1 MPSFRRYYC
10 PKNIF
15 FSLFLGLFSISSAAA
30 EPPGSGA
37 RAFAQLEQALPTPN
51 VYRTASGAPGIR
63 YWQQQ
68 ANYKI
73 DVALDAENRAI
84 QAEQSIRYTN
94 NSPDRLDY
102 LWLQLDQNRFA
113 ENSLDRRSRTVNSST
128 DRISFDR
135 MRAAQSFDD
144 TEHGYTGLAVTN
156 SAGEPL
162 PFTII
167 DTTMRIDLPK
177 PLESKKSITFNVA
190 WRFNIIE
197 EVAIG
202 GRGGYEHFQE
212 NDTDIFFLAQWF
224 PRMVAYTDYAGWQ
237 HKAFLGRG
245 EFTLE
250 FGDYDVAIT
259 VPKGHIVS
267 ATGELTNPKQVL
279 TAKQRQRLAAANSEK
294 PTFIVTPEEALANET
309 LQQKGQRTWR
319 FSAKNV
325 RDFAWA
331 SSRKFIWDAMLHEQ
345 PGAEYEQVLAMSFY
359 PNEAEPIW
367 SHYSTQAVIHTMD
380 VYSRF
385 AFDYPYPTAQSVNTW
400 ERGGMEYPMITFN
413 GYRPTPPE
421 KSQDSADAD
430 STETKV
436 GDDTP
441 QQPTYSRRIKYGL
454 IGVIIHE
461 IGHIYFP
468 MIVNSDERQWT
479 WMDEG
484 INTFLEYVA
493 ELEWEEQY
501 PAFAGKPN
509 ILDYIPDY
517 MTSTNQ
523 VPIMTQSDSILQFGP
538 NAYSK
543 PAAALTVLRETVMGR
558 DAFDFAFRTYAQR
571 WKFKRP
577 TPADFFR
584 TMEDAS
590 GVDLDWFW
598 RAWFY
603 STDHVDIAIADIRE
617 YRIKSLDPEIDY
629 PLDREEN
636 ARLEPQPISQQRNAD
651 AGLLTRLERFPE
663 LRDLYNDNDK
673 FTVSNQDRN
682 NYQQELEGL
691 EDWQRQV
698 LDRALAENPYLYFL
712 DFENIG
718 GVVTPLPL
726 KIYYKNGES
735 RELMLPAELWRR
747 DANNV
752 TYLLIEPAA
761 IERVT
766 LDERHQTADANFAN
780 NMFPPQIR
788 PSRLELYKRKRK
800 ERNLMADMLVRLKS
814 AKDDGDKSDSAL
826 PITPQHSV
834 SN

>member
-1 MPSFRRYYC
+1 MPARYFFFRG
-10 PKNIF
+10 IF
-15 FSLFLGLFSISSAAA
+15 LSLTLTLASLAVADNST
-30 EPPGSGA
+30 PGSGA

-51 VYRTASGAPGIR
+51 VYRTASGAPGHQ

-68 ANYKI
+68 ANYDI
-73 DVALDAENRAI
+73 EVSLDAEQRAI
-84 QAEQSIRYTN
+84 SASQKIRYTN

-113 ENSLDRRSRTVNSST
+113 ENSLDRRSRTASSRQ
-128 DRISFDR
+128 DRISFDV
-135 MRAAQSFDD
+135 MRTEQSFAD
-144 TEHGYTGLAVTN
+144 TVHGYSGLKVTN
-156 SAGEPL
+156 SAGKPL
-162 PFTII
+162 PFSVI
-167 DTTMRIDLPK
+167 DTMMRVDLPT
-177 PLESKKSITFNVA
+177 PLETKKSITFNVE

-197 EVAIG
+197 EAAIG
-202 GRGGYEHFQE
+202 GRGGYEHFNK

-224 PRMVAYTDYAGWQ
+224 PRMVAYTDYAAWQ

-250 FGDYDVAIT
+250 FGDYNVAIT
-259 VPKGHIVS
+259 VPKGHVVS
-267 ATGELTNPKQVL
+267 ATGELSNPKEVL
-279 TAKQRQRLAAANSEK
+279 TAKQRQRLAQANSK
-294 PTFIVTPEEALANET
+294 APTFVVTPEEALVNET
-309 LQQKGQRTWR
+309 TEQIGNRTWR

-345 PGAEYEQVLAMSFY
+345 PGAKHDRVLAMSFY

-367 SHYSTQAVIHTMD
+367 SQYSTQAVIHTME

-385 AFDYPYPTAQSVNTW
+385 SFDYPYPTAQSVNTW

-413 GYRPTPPE
+413 GYRPTPPDPKTDE
-421 KSQDSADAD
+421 SDDPD
-430 STETKV
+430 VLPSTQKN
-436 GDDTP
+436 D
-441 QQPTYSRRIKYGL
+441 QPTYSRRIKYGL

-468 MIVNSDERQWT
+468 MVVNSDERQWT

-493 ELEWEEQY
+493 ELEWEEQF
-501 PAFAGKPN
+501 PAFAGKTN

-558 DAFDFAFRTYAQR
+558 EAFDFAFRTYAQR

-598 RAWFY
+598 RGWFY
-603 STDHVDIAIADIRE
+603 STDHVDIAISDARQ
-617 YRIKSLDPEIDY
+617 YRVKNLDPEKDF
-629 PLDREEN
+629 PLDRKEN
-636 ARLEPQPISQQRNAD
+636 QRLEPAPVMQQRNAA
-651 AGLLTRLERFPE
+651 AGLVTRLERIPE
-663 LRDLYNDNDK
+663 LGDFYNDNDA
-673 FTVSNQDRN
+673 FVVSNKDRN
-682 NYQQELEGL
+682 DYQKELEGL
-691 EDWQRQV
+691 EDWQRDV
-698 LDRALAENPYLYFL
+698 LERALNEQPFLYFV
-712 DFENIG
+712 DFKNIG
-718 GVVTPLPL
+718 GLVSPVPL
-726 KIYYKNGES
+726 KIYYADGS
-735 RELMLPAELWRR
+735 TREMMLPAELWRR
-747 DANNV
+747 NAIEV
-752 TYLLIEPAA
+752 TYLLIEPKA
-761 IERVT
+761 VT
-766 LDERHQTADANFAN
+766 RFSIDERHQTADADFAN
-780 NMFPPQIR
+780 NSFPQQIQQ
-788 PSRLELYKRKRK
+788 SRIELYKRKRK
-800 ERNLMADMLVRLKS
+800 ERNLMADMLVELKQGQDKRS
-814 AKDDGDKSDSAL
+814 GDGKAL
-826 PITPQHSV
+826 PLTDEP
-834 SN
+834 

>member
-1 MPSFRRYYC
+1 
-10 PKNIF
+10 
-15 FSLFLGLFSISSAAA
+15 
-30 EPPGSGA
+30 
-37 RAFAQLEQALPTPN
+37 
-51 VYRTASGAPGIR
+51 
-63 YWQQQ
+63 
-68 ANYKI
+68 
-73 DVALDAENRAI
+73 
-84 QAEQSIRYTN
+84 
-94 NSPDRLDY
+94 
-102 LWLQLDQNRFA
+102 
-113 ENSLDRRSRTVNSST
+113 
-128 DRISFDR
+128 
-135 MRAAQSFDD
+135 
-144 TEHGYTGLAVTN
+144 
-156 SAGEPL
+156 
-162 PFTII
+162 
-167 DTTMRIDLPK
+167 
-177 PLESKKSITFNVA
+177 
-190 WRFNIIE
+190 
-197 EVAIG
+197 
-202 GRGGYEHFQE
+202 
-212 NDTDIFFLAQWF
+212 
-224 PRMVAYTDYAGWQ
+224 
-237 HKAFLGRG
+237 
-245 EFTLE
+245 
-250 FGDYDVAIT
+250 
-259 VPKGHIVS
+259 
-267 ATGELTNPKQVL
+267 
-279 TAKQRQRLAAANSEK
+279 
-294 PTFIVTPEEALANET
+294 
-309 LQQKGQRTWR
+309 
-319 FSAKNV
+319 
-325 RDFAWA
+325 
-331 SSRKFIWDAMLHEQ
+331 
-345 PGAEYEQVLAMSFY
+345 
-359 PNEAEPIW
+359 
-367 SHYSTQAVIHTMD
+367 
-380 VYSRF
+380 
-385 AFDYPYPTAQSVNTW
+385 
-400 ERGGMEYPMITFN
+400 MEYPMITFN

-421 KSQDSADAD
+421 KSQDPADAD

-441 QQPTYSRRIKYGL
+441 QKPTYSRRIKYGL

-651 AGLLTRLERFPE
+651 AGLVTRLERFPE
-663 LRDLYNDNDK
+663 LRDLYNDNDQ

-682 NYQQELEGL
+682 DYQQQLEGL

-752 TYLLIEPAA
+752 TYLLIETAA

-766 LDERHQTADANFAN
+766 LDEQHQTADANFAN

-800 ERNLMADMLVRLKS
+800 ERNLMADMLVKLKS

-826 PITPQHSV
+826 PITPQQSV